1 MSYINKEA
9 AIDLIESMIADKGVA
24 FNPHKLAMALKDMES
39 VEIPEAKDTDLIS
52 RQSAIDAVEKA
63 VFKGVAKSAIE
74 SLPPV
79 EPVAKTA
86 TTTELETDD
95 ENELKF
101 YYVESLEDYWVGR
114 RLDNFYYA
122 TWHERL
128 GFIWSHSKYLPWGEH
143 IVDENTLWKEHTYPS
158 EPIEIPFTEW
168 IVGFVKK
175 YFAEPKPVCEDAIS
189 RQDAIEALDHI
200 HIPTQAQREY
210 AIEIFEKIPPVEP
223 KRPNG
228 EWVDRIFD
236 GCLKK
241 ECDQCGEMID
251 AYIFRQNRYNFC
263 PNCGADCRGEG
274 ND

>member
-1 MSYINKEA
+1 MIYTDKNWKPPVTYCKPNKEVV
-9 AIDLIESMIADKGVA
+9 DFNNMISGGGRIRNLPCRD
-24 FNPHKLAMALKDMES
+24 
-39 VEIPEAKDTDLIS
+39 IAKDATPTDDTIS
-52 RQSAIDAVEKA
+52 RQAAIDAVERA
-63 VFKGVAKSAIE
+63 LFKRVAKAFIE

-79 EPVAKTA
+79 EPTLKDLKKPNKSCEV
-86 TTTELETDD
+86 
-95 ENELKF
+95 EN
-101 YYVESLEDYWVGR
+101 V
-114 RLDNFYYA
+114 
-122 TWHERL
+122 
-128 GFIWSHSKYLPWGEH
+128 
-143 IVDENTLWKEHTYPS
+143 
-158 EPIEIPFTEW
+158 
-168 IVGFVKK
+168 
-175 YFAEPKPVCEDAIS
+175 EPKPVCEDAIS